1 MTISSIVP
9 SSGTGSC
16 SRKEFEAREIS
27 DFESVL
33 ARSVALPS
41 LILRTAVAEPF
52 ACCDCCAAARPANE
66 SDAKQNTTMRFN
78 LYLWKW
84 LSRFSRREKNKLR
97 ESGCTFAS
105 AVLFSFSL
113 QELVSNRL
121 QGYRI
126 PDVISGHLS

>member
-41 LILRTAVAEPF
+41 LISAVNAGVGGSENGTLGRTAVI
-52 ACCDCCAAARPANE
+52 AAPIRG
-66 SDAKQNTTMRFN
+66 SDKP
-78 LYLWKW
+78 
-84 LSRFSRREKNKLR
+84 
-97 ESGCTFAS
+97 G
-105 AVLFSFSL
+105 AVS
-113 QELVSNRL
+113 
-121 QGYRI
+121 
-126 PDVISGHLS
+126 